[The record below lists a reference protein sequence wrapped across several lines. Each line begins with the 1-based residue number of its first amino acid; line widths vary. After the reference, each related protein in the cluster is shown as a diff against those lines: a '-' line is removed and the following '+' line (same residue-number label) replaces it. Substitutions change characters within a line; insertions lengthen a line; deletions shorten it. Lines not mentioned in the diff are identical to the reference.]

1 MKRTTLVLLL
11 FLTIFNHAELKQNIL
26 TQIEEEPILLANESA
41 LRKEAAQAVRNL
53 FGFSF
58 DFSKTLL
65 EREVVIH
72 SGNPII
78 TAKLSTKCST
88 SISLGKNSGTMKVKN
103 SAIISQSGTKLNLSS
118 SSIASVNNNLKIDL
132 QKASATLTGKL
143 KTAVGDGIVNF
154 TFSLTEAK
162 FQFIFS
168 KSQSNTSCDGSLTIT
183 IKPGSNTYISQPK
196 PATQPAVSTQA
207 IQQAAS
213 TVATGGAI
221 AVGAVLLYKLVKGV
235 AGFFVGGPV
244 GALIGVAT

>member
-11 FLTIFNHAELKQNIL
+11 LNTIFNHAELKQNIL
-26 TQIEEEPILLANESA
+26 TQIEEEPILLANEGA

-58 DFSKTLL
+58 DFSKTIL

-72 SGNPII
+72 SGNPTI

-88 SISLGKNSGTMKVKN
+88 SISLGKNSGSIKVKN

-132 QKASATLTGKL
+132 QKASATLTAKL
-143 KTAVGDGIVNF
+143 KGAVVDGTVNF

-183 IKPGSNTYISQPK
+183 IKPVSNTYITQGK
-196 PATQPAVSTQA
+196 PVTQPQVSTQA

>member
-26 TQIEEEPILLANESA
+26 TQIEEEPILLANEGA
-41 LRKEAAQAVRNL
+41 LRNEAAKAVRNL

-168 KSQSNTSCDGSLTIT
+168 KTQSNTSCDGSLTIT
-183 IKPGSNTYISQPK
+183 IKPGSNTYISQGK